1 MVALTQIQANSNAS
15 DGMDGGGSILA
26 DAGNTNDVA
35 GIAAL
40 EKAAN
45 DPNFVNDFVNAV
57 NQDVIPVGNA
67 AVEGASS
74 RWNSNQQLGYAWQG
88 GEDPFGSLTSEL
100 AQVQQQNPSLA
111 GNALVQAVVQQMGS
125 DFATGVEEQAAQAN
139 SQVSPGTIFH

>member
-1 MVALTQIQANSNAS
+1 
-15 DGMDGGGSILA
+15 MDGGGSISA

-40 EKAAN
+40 EKASGDAN
-45 DPNFVNDFVNAV
+45 FTNDFVNAV
-57 NQDVIPVGNA
+57 NKDVIPVGNA

-88 GEDPFGSLTSEL
+88 GEDPFGGLTGEL
-100 AQVQQQNPSLA
+100 AQVQQQNPGLT

-125 DFATGVEEQAAQAN
+125 DFAGSVEEQAAQAN
-139 SQVSPGTIFH
+139 SQVTPGTLYH